1 MLQIQSYLPKAN
13 WSTANES
20 MAEFDIAGVV
30 DDTVLELRAGVLR
43 PNKPGPVRSSNFVEG
58 LGGLGMS
65 ALKAFRTR

>member
-13 WSTANES
+13 WSIATES
-20 MAEFDIAGVV
+20 IAGVV
-30 DDTVLELRAGVLR
+30 DNNVLEFRAGVLR